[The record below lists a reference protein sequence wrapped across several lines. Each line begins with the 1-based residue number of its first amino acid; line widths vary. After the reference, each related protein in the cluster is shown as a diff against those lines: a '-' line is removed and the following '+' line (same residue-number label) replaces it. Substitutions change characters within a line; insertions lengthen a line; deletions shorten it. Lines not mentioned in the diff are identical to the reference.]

1 MYRTVGFLKGQRCA
15 QVVYSEFLDLVKTG
29 NVQQARIDESLQ
41 KVYFSVQPR
50 PVQDM
55 STGAPVASTSGM
67 CPTCFPH
74 QRSVHDDYSL
84 LSHPHTPSWHGLG
97 METDAEA

>member
-1 MYRTVGFLKGQRCA
+1 VRRA

-50 PVQDM
+50 PAQDPAAA
-55 STGAPVASTSGM
+55 SPIASTSGKRLTCHAM
-67 CPTCFPH
+67 CKSP
-74 QRSVHDDYSL
+74 
-84 LSHPHTPSWHGLG
+84 
-97 METDAEA
+97 